1 MTYRLGTL
9 GLIAAM
15 VLSLPSHAQDEESS
29 GEEAPASGAKA
40 LLGNSLYVSPMFN
53 YIKAA
58 DARGTKDG
66 LGGQLAIGKSL
77 TSGLNLELTAGYAM
91 LDGKSGGSDAKLTS
105 VGVGA
110 MVFPLTSL
118 PDLYVPVVLQRGQF
132 EKHPGP
138 ITDYG
143 TTLFDI
149 GLGYLI
155 GLGDFGALRAEV
167 KYRVDAHGREAAGTT
182 PDQDKHFYEG
192 VASLGLLI
200 PLGSKAAAPAEA
212 PAEEAAPVEI
222 VPAGDAD
229 GDGVTDDLDQ
239 CPDTPAGT
247 VVNAQGCPD
256 VPAAPACPPPGPGEG
271 IDANGCAVPATIV
284 LRGVNFELDSAKLT
298 PNAKTIL
305 DEVASSLLAVQTIQV
320 EVQGHTSSEASDA
333 YNLTLSDNRAE
344 AVRQY
349 LIGRGVASERMTVK
363 GYGETTPVADN
374 DTEAGRELNR
384 RVELKVTS
392 GGGTE
397 AAPTSTETAPA
408 AEAVPAEGEVAPAEA
423 APAAE
428 GEAAPVEG
436 EAAPVEG
443 EAAPVEGEAA
453 PAEAAPAE
461 AAPAEGE
468 TAPVEGETAPAEGE
482 AAPTPVEGETAPE
495 VVEAQPAQ

>member
-1 MTYRLGTL
+1 MNYRLGTL

-29 GEEAPASGAKA
+29 GEEASASSAKA
-40 LLGNSLYVSPMFN
+40 RLGDSLYVSPMFN

-91 LDGKSGGSDAKLTS
+91 MDGKSGGSDARLTS

-192 VASLGLLI
+192 VASLGLLV

-212 PAEEAAPVEI
+212 PAEEAPVEI

-229 GDGVTDDLDQ
+229 GDGVTDDMDQ

-256 VPAAPACPPPGPGEG
+256 VPAAPACPPPAAGQG
-271 IDANGCAVPATIV
+271 IDENGCAVPEKLV

-298 PNAKTIL
+298 PNAKAIL
-305 DEVASSLLAVQTIQV
+305 DGVADSLLAVQSIQV
-320 EVQGHTSSEASDA
+320 EVQGHTSSEASDE
-333 YNLTLSDNRAE
+333 YNMKLSDNRAE

-363 GYGETTPVADN
+363 GYGETMPIADN
-374 DTEAGRELNR
+374 NTEAGRELNR
-384 RVELKVTS
+384 RVALEVTS
-392 GGGTE
+392 GGGAEAAPAATE
-397 AAPTSTETAPA
+397 AAPAAETA
-408 AEAVPAEGEVAPAEA
+408 PAEGEVAPTDA

-443 EAAPVEGEAA
+443 ETAPATEGEAAPVEGEAAPVEGEAA
-453 PAEAAPAE
+453 PAE
-461 AAPAEGE
+461 
-468 TAPVEGETAPAEGE
+468 GE
-482 AAPTPVEGETAPE
+482 APIPVEGETAPE

>member
-66 LGGQLAIGKSL
+66 LGGQFAIGKSL

-91 LDGKSGGSDAKLTS
+91 MDGKGGASDAKLTS

-200 PLGSKAAAPAEA
+200 PLGSKAAPAAEEA
-212 PAEEAAPVEI
+212 PAEEAPVEI

-256 VPAAPACPPPGPGEG
+256 VPAAPACPPPAAGEA
-271 IDANGCAVPATIV
+271 IDENGCAVPEKLV

-298 PNAKTIL
+298 PNAKAIL
-305 DEVASSLLAVQTIQV
+305 DGVADSLLAVQSIQV
-320 EVQGHTSSEASDA
+320 EVQGHTSSEASDE
-333 YNLTLSDNRAE
+333 YNLKLSDNRAE

-363 GYGETTPVADN
+363 GYGETMPIADN
-374 DTEAGRELNR
+374 NTEAGRELNR
-384 RVELKVTS
+384 RVALEVTS
-392 GGGTE
+392 GG
-397 AAPTSTETAPA
+397 AAAAETAPA
-408 AEAVPAEGEVAPAEA
+408 AAEEAPAADAAPAEGEVAPTEA

-443 EAAPVEGEAA
+443 EAAPVEGETA
-453 PAEAAPAE
+453 PAEGE

-468 TAPVEGETAPAEGE
+468 AAPVEGEAAPAEGE
-482 AAPTPVEGETAPE
+482 APTPVEGETAPE

>member
-15 VLSLPSHAQDEESS
+15 VLSFPSHAQDEESS

-40 LLGNSLYVSPMFN
+40 RLGDSLYVSPMFN

-66 LGGQLAIGKSL
+66 LGGQFAIGKSL
-77 TSGLNLELTAGYAM
+77 TSGLNLELTAGYAA
-91 LDGKSGGSDAKLTS
+91 LDGKNGGSDAKLTS

-138 ITDYG
+138 IPDYG

-167 KYRVDAHGREAAGTT
+167 KYRIDAHGREAAGTT

-200 PLGSKAAAPAEA
+200 PLGSQAAPAPEA
-212 PAEEAAPVEI
+212 PAEEAPVEI

-239 CPDTPAGT
+239 CPDTPAGS
-247 VVNAQGCPD
+247 VVNAQGCVD
-256 VPAAPACPPPGPGEG
+256 AAPEPACPPPAAGEG
-271 IDANGCAVPATIV
+271 IDANGCAVPEKLV

-298 PNAKTIL
+298 PNAKSIL
-305 DEVASSLLAVQTIQV
+305 DGVADSLLAVQSIQV
-320 EVQGHTSSEASDA
+320 EVQGHTSSEASDE
-333 YNLTLSDNRAE
+333 YNLKLSDNRAE

-349 LIGRGVASERMTVK
+349 LIGRGVAADRMTVK
-363 GYGETTPVADN
+363 GYGETTPIADN
-374 DTEAGRELNR
+374 NTEAGRELNR
-384 RVELKVTS
+384 RVALEVTS
-392 GGGTE
+392 GGGTAPSE
-397 AAPTSTETAPA
+397 AAPADAAAP
-408 AEAVPAEGEVAPAEA
+408 VEGEVAPTD
-423 APAAE
+423 
-428 GEAAPVEG
+428 AAPVEG

-453 PAEAAPAE
+453 PSD

-468 TAPVEGETAPAEGE
+468 PVPVEGE
-482 AAPTPVEGETAPE
+482 AAPSDASTAPAEGETAPE
-495 VVEAQPAQ
+495 VVEAQPVQ

>member
-29 GEEAPASGAKA
+29 GEAAAASGAKA

-66 LGGQLAIGKSL
+66 LGGQFAIGKSL
-77 TSGLNLELTAGYAM
+77 TSGLNLELTAGYAA
-91 LDGKSGGSDAKLTS
+91 LDGKNGASNAKLTS

-200 PLGSKAAAPAEA
+200 PLGSKAAAPAEEA
-212 PAEEAAPVEI
+212 PAEEAPVEI

-256 VPAAPACPPPGPGEG
+256 VPAAPACPPPAAGEA
-271 IDANGCAVPATIV
+271 IDENGCAVPATVV

-298 PNAKTIL
+298 ANAKTIL
-305 DEVASSLLAVQTIQV
+305 DGVADSLLAVQSIQV
-320 EVQGHTSSEASDA
+320 EVQGHTSSEASDE
-333 YNLTLSDNRAE
+333 YNLKLSDNRAE

-363 GYGETTPVADN
+363 GYGETMPVADN
-374 DTEAGRELNR
+374 NTEAGRELNR

-392 GGGTE
+392 GGE
-397 AAPTSTETAPA
+397 AAPAAAEPA
-408 AEAVPAEGEVAPAEA
+408 AEAAPAEAEAAPAEGEAAAPAEGEVAPAD
-423 APAAE
+423 
-428 GEAAPVEG
+428 
-436 EAAPVEG
+436 
-443 EAAPVEGEAA
+443 AAPVEGEAA
-453 PAEAAPAE
+453 PAEGEPAPVEGEAAPADA

-468 TAPVEGETAPAEGE
+468 TAP
-482 AAPTPVEGETAPE
+482 E
-495 VVEAQPAQ
+495 VIEAQPAQ